1 METNFSF
8 TIEDIKRF
16 VSNYTSNKYGNSV
29 KCEVTAIKVIT
40 DESNNLISGNISI
53 NIDKE

>member
-16 VSNYTSNKYGNSV
+16 VSNYTYSKYGNTIKYEDITV
-29 KCEVTAIKVIT
+29 KIIT

-53 NIDKE
+53 NINKE

>member
-16 VSNYTSNKYGNSV
+16 INNYTYNKYGNSI
-29 KCEVTAIKVIT
+29 KCEVTTIKIIT